1 MTESPPQRR
10 FMNSSYSLRI
20 LVATGL
26 ATALLTTAIS
36 RAGAQSPTR
45 IVTTDS
51 VVIVPGEI
59 FKAGQFHRALLG
71 NNYREEWTTPI
82 KVPVLNL
89 RTFHGGLTPLKTGG
103 GTQTIS
109 LRFEAPDG
117 SQFTFRSV
125 RKRFSVLPEQY
136 KGTVIWYIVGDE
148 GSASHPLGAIVTDP
162 LQATVGVLH
171 PHPTVAVMPDDS
183 LLGEFRQQ
191 FAGMLGELEEHAHV
205 PKNSPGF
212 VGASKIIGSD
222 TLLDRLNA
230 DPQTQVDARALLTA
244 VEMDMLIGDNDR
256 HPDQWKWARFG
267 KKKDEGPWE
276 PIAVDRDHAFV
287 SYEGLVMRIA
297 RFALPNLVTY
307 ENTYSDPSALFANAV
322 EFDRRML
329 AGLEKSVWD
338 SVATSLQQR
347 ITDQVIDNAMRTLPP
362 DYASISPRLAAKIK
376 ARREGLRGV
385 ADLYYGELWKVAD
398 VHGTDADDQATVV
411 RSGDGII
418 DVRLQSGS
426 DAPYFS
432 RRFYANETKQI
443 RIYLHD
449 GNDRATVEGN
459 VGSSIPVRIIGG
471 NGNNVFV
478 DNSTVGGKKNPTRFY
493 DVGNVDNVKYAPDT
507 VDEKI
512 NIDDAFNHSF
522 NRRPWQR
529 AYGTLI
535 PPQKDRGTSLKPVL
549 GIHSQR
555 LLGIYPEIGVS
566 RAQYGFRKVPYSS
579 MSEADVAYSFSSHR
593 LRIRSMFDKRFEESD
608 THIPVTAH
616 MSQFEVVQFHGFGN
630 DVADLRGD
638 LYAVTQ
644 RQWEFNPGIGR
655 SFSPV
660 SDISL
665 GPIVRYTKTDSLA
678 NQLIAQQRPT
688 GFSRF
693 GQAGLQLKMHLDSR
707 YVADTMKPRVVLNVV
722 GADYPAMWDVAKAYE
737 SVDGWA
743 AAFFTLPMPKKP
755 VLAFRAGGKK
765 LWGPFPYFDAAFLGG
780 SETFRT
786 EERQRYAGDASVYGT
801 AELRVPIA
809 KFPLIL
815 PLDVGALGFA
825 DAGRVYLNGQSPG
838 GWHSAAGG
846 GLWVGYVNPGLNFNA
861 LFTNRSQRRVVTN
874 LGFAF

>member
-1 MTESPPQRR
+1 MTESQRR
-10 FMNSSYSLRI
+10 FMTSSHSPRI

-26 ATALLTTAIS
+26 ATVLMMSTIS
-36 RAGAQSPTR
+36 RAAAQSPTR
-45 IVTTDS
+45 IVGTDS

-59 FKAGQFHRALLG
+59 YKAGQFHRALLG
-71 NNYREEWTTPI
+71 NNYRDEWTTPI

-89 RTFHGGLTPLKTGG
+89 RTFHGGLKPTKKGG
-103 GTQTIS
+103 GAQTIS
-109 LRFEAPDG
+109 LRFDAADG
-117 SQFTFRSV
+117 SKYAFRSV
-125 RKRFSVLPEQY
+125 KKRFSVLPEQY
-136 KGTVIWYIVGDE
+136 KGTIIWYIVGDE
-148 GSASHPLGAIVTDP
+148 GSASHPLGAIAADP
-162 LQATVGVLH
+162 LQSAAGVLH
-171 PHPTVAVMPDDS
+171 PHPTVAVMPDDPV
-183 LLGEFRQQ
+183 LGEFRKE
-191 FAGMLGELEEHAHV
+191 FAGMLGEIEEHPDV
-205 PKNSPGF
+205 PKGETGF
-212 VGASKIIGSD
+212 AGASKIIGSD
-222 TLLDRLNA
+222 TLLGRINT
-230 DPQTQVDARALLTA
+230 DPQTRVDARTLLTA

-267 KKKDEGPWE
+267 KKDEPWE

-287 SYEGLVMRIA
+287 SYEGLLMKLA
-297 RFALPNLVTY
+297 RFPLSNLVTFDPK
-307 ENTYSDPSALFANAV
+307 YSDPSALFSNAI

-329 AGLEKSVWD
+329 AGLDKPVWD
-338 SVATSLQQR
+338 SVATSLMQR
-347 ITDQVIDNAMRTLPP
+347 VTDPVIDNAIRTLPP
-362 DYASISPRLAAKIK
+362 EYASISPRLAAKLK
-376 ARREGLRGV
+376 ARRDGLRGV
-385 ADLYYGELWKVAD
+385 ADLYYGELWKIAD
-398 VHGTDADDQATVV
+398 IHGTDADDEATVV
-411 RSGDGII
+411 RSGDGIV
-418 DVRLQSGS
+418 DVRIQSGS

-432 RRFYANETKQI
+432 RRFYASETKQI
-443 RIYLHD
+443 RIYLHG

-459 VGSSIPVRIIGG
+459 VGSSIPIRIIGG

-478 DNSTVGGKKNPTRFY
+478 DNSTVGGKRNPTRFY
-493 DVGNVDNVKYAPDT
+493 DVGNIDNVMYARDT

-512 NIDDAFNHSF
+512 NIDNAFNHYF

-535 PPQKDRGTSLKPVL
+535 PPQKDRGASLNPVL

-555 LLGIYPEIGVS
+555 LLGIYPSIGVS
-566 RAQYGFRKVPYSS
+566 RTQYGFRKVPYSS
-579 MSEADVAYSFSSHR
+579 MSEADLAYSLSSHR
-593 LRIRSMFDKRFEESD
+593 LRIRSAFDKRFEESD

-630 DVADLRGD
+630 DVADLRGP
-638 LYAVTQ
+638 LYDVRQ

-665 GPIVRYTKTDSLA
+665 GPVVRYTTTDSLA
-678 NQLIAQQRPT
+678 NRLIAQQRPT

-722 GADYPAMWDVAKAYE
+722 GAGYPAIWDVAKAYE

-786 EERQRYAGDASVYGT
+786 EERQRYAGDASVYGST
-801 AELRVPIA
+801 ELRIPIA
-809 KFPLIL
+809 KFPFIL

-846 GLWVGYVNPGLNFNA
+846 GLWVGYVNPAINYNV
-861 LFTNRSQRRVVTN
+861 LFTNRSQRRIVTN

>member
-1 MTESPPQRR
+1 
-10 FMNSSYSLRI
+10 MNSSHSPRI
-20 LVATGL
+20 LIAIGLSTVLVTG
-26 ATALLTTAIS
+26 TVS
-36 RAGAQSPTR
+36 RAEAQNLTR
-45 IVTTDS
+45 IVGTDS
-51 VVIVPGEI
+51 VVVVPGEI
-59 FKAGQFHRALLG
+59 YKAGHFRRALLG
-71 NNYREEWTTPI
+71 NNYRDEWTTPI
-82 KVPVLNL
+82 KVPVFNP
-89 RTFHGGLTPLKTGG
+89 RTFHGGLKPLRTGG
-103 GTQTIS
+103 GAQTIS
-109 LRFEAPDG
+109 LRFEASDG
-117 SQFTFRSV
+117 TQYTFRSV

-162 LQATVGVLH
+162 LQAAVGVLH
-171 PHPTVAVMPDDS
+171 PHPTVAVMADDPV
-183 LLGEFRQQ
+183 LGEFRQE

-205 PKNSPGF
+205 PKSSPGF
-212 VGASKIIGSD
+212 AGASKIIGSD
-222 TLLDRLNA
+222 TLLDRLND
-230 DPQTQVDARALLTA
+230 DPQTRVDARPLLTA

-267 KKKDEGPWE
+267 GHDATWE

-307 ENTYSDPSALFANAV
+307 ENTYPDPSALFANAI

-329 AGLEKSVWD
+329 AGLDKSVWD

-347 ITDQVIDNAMRTLPP
+347 VTDQVIDDAMRTMPP
-362 DYASISPRLAAKIK
+362 EYAKFSPRLSAKIK
-376 ARREGLRGV
+376 ARREGLRGA

-398 VHGTDADDQATVV
+398 IHGTDADDQATVV
-411 RSGDGII
+411 RSGDGIV

-432 RRFYANETKQI
+432 RRFYANETKEI
-443 RIYLHD
+443 RIYLHG
-449 GNDRATVEGN
+449 GNDRATVEGT

-471 NGNNVFV
+471 NGTNVFV
-478 DNSTVGGKKNPTRFY
+478 DNSTVGGRRDPTRFY
-493 DVGNVDNVKYAPDT
+493 DVGTVDNVVYAPDT

-529 AYGTLI
+529 AYGKLV
-535 PPQKDRGTSLKPVL
+535 PPQRDRGASLAPVL

-555 LLGIYPEIGVS
+555 GLSIYPVIGV
-566 RAQYGFRKVPYSS
+566 RRTVYGFREVPYSS
-579 MSEADVAYSFSSHR
+579 TAEADIAYSVKGKR
-593 LRIRSMFDKRFEESD
+593 MRIRSEFDKRFEESD
-608 THIPVTAH
+608 VHVPVTAH

-638 LYAVTQ
+638 LYDVRQ

-660 SDISL
+660 SDISI
-665 GPIVRYTKTDSLA
+665 GPIVRYTTTDSLP
-678 NQLIAQQRPT
+678 NRFIAQQRPY
-688 GFSRF
+688 GFSQF

-707 YVADTMKPRVVLNVV
+707 YVADTMKPRAVLNVV
-722 GADYPAMWDVAKAYE
+722 GAGYPAFWSVGQPTKAYE
-737 SVDGWA
+737 SLDAWA
-743 AAFFTLPMPKKP
+743 TAFFTLPAPKLP
-755 VLAFRAGGKK
+755 VLAFRVGGKK
-765 LWGPFPYFDAAFLGG
+765 LWGSFPYFDAAFLGG

-786 EERQRYAGDASVYGT
+786 EEKQRYAGDASLYGST
-801 AELRVPIA
+801 ELRIPVA
-809 KFPLIL
+809 RFPLIL
-815 PLDVGALGFA
+815 PLDVGLLGFG

-846 GLWVGYVNPGLNFNA
+846 GLWVGYLNPGTNVNL
-861 LFTNRSQRRVVTN
+861 LVTNRSDRRIVTN
-874 LGFAF
+874 VGFAF